1 MKKISLITLLIFT
14 IALVSCS
21 KDEQKS
27 TPKLSTLDITNITLS
42 TAISGGNI
50 TSDGGD
56 PITSRGIVWST
67 SHNPTIALTT
77 KTTDGSNFSTFISNL
92 SNLTPNTTYYV
103 RAYATNNKGT
113 SYGNEISF
121 TTNVIQ
127 LPTLSSSSVSSITHN
142 SATSGGLI
150 TNDGGGQIT
159 TRGIVWSISQN
170 PTIAL
175 ATKTTDG
182 TGTGT
187 FTSNL
192 VNLNPN
198 TTYYLRA
205 YATNSTGTGYGN
217 ELIFTTQQLLTL
229 TTTAISAITN
239 NSVISGG
246 NITSDGGQSITA
258 RGIVWSTSSAP
269 TTALNTKTIDG
280 TGMGSFTSSITG
292 LSATTTYY
300 LRAYATNSSGTTYGN
315 EISFSTSNPTNSIA
329 IDIDQNQYQM
339 VTICNQVWSKENL
352 NVSKYRNGDIIPQVT
367 DPTQWSNLKTG
378 AWCYYNNDSAN
389 GAIYGKLYNWY
400 AVNDPR
406 GLAPSGYHIP
416 SFTEWVTLSTCLGG
430 DSIAGGAMKE
440 TGTNHW
446 ASPNSAAT
454 NSSNFT
460 GLPGGNR
467 AYTTIVDVTSF
478 VNIYKFGYWWS
489 SSEKNTTEA
498 PIVLLYYNN
507 GAFQCDPNY
516 TLTKDRGISVRFIK
530 D

>member
-1 MKKISLITLLIFT
+1 MKKIFLLALLIFT

-27 TPKLSTLDITNITLS
+27 TPELSTSAITNITLN

-50 TSDGGD
+50 TFDGGD
-56 PITSRGIVWST
+56 PIISRGIVWST

-77 KTTDGSNFSTFISNL
+77 KTIDGSNFSTFISNL

-103 RAYATNNKGT
+103 RAYATNNIGT
-113 SYGNEISF
+113 SYGNELSF
-121 TTNVIQ
+121 TTNSIQ
-127 LPTLSSSSVSSITHN
+127 LPTLTTSNISSITSN
-142 SATSGGLI
+142 TSITGGTITSDGGSQI
-150 TNDGGGQIT
+150 TN
-159 TRGIVWSISQN
+159 RGIVWSSTQN

-175 ATKTTDG
+175 STRTTDG

-192 VNLNPN
+192 INLNPN
-198 TTYYLRA
+198 TTYYVRA
-205 YATNSTGTGYGN
+205 YATNSAGTNYGN
-217 ELIFTTQQLLTL
+217 ELTFTTQQLLTL
-229 TTTAISAITN
+229 TTNSISAVTN
-239 NSVISGG
+239 NSAISGG

-258 RGIVWSTSSAP
+258 RGIVWSTSSTP

-280 TGMGSFTSSITG
+280 TGTGTFTSSITG
-292 LSATTTYY
+292 LSPTTTYY

-315 EISFSTSNPTNSIA
+315 EISFTTSNPTNSVA

-367 DPTQWSNLKTG
+367 DPTQWRNLKTG
-378 AWCYYNNDSAN
+378 AWCYYNNDPAN

-416 SFTEWVTLSTCLGG
+416 TFNEWNTLTTCLGS
-430 DSIAGGAMKE
+430 DVTAGGAMKE
-440 TGTNHW
+440 TGTTHW

-467 AYTTIVDVTSF
+467 AYTTTIDITSF

-489 SSEKNTTEA
+489 SSEQNTTEA
-498 PIVLLYYNN
+498 PILLLYYND
-507 GAFQCDPNY
+507 GILY
-516 TLTKDRGISVRFIK
+516 TSNLTKDRGISVRFIK
-530 D
+530 N